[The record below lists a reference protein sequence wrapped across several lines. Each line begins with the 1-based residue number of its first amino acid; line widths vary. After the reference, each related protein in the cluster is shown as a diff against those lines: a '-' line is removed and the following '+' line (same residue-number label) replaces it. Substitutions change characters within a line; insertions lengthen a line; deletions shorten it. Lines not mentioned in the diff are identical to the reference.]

1 MKEKI
6 IEFIKKKVED
16 AKAKGVVI
24 GLSGGVDSTTVLFLC
39 AKALGKNKVLGIMMP
54 SEINEKKDT
63 DDAINVCKKLGIKY
77 KIIEID
83 SVLKTFEKS
92 LALSDKLVKG
102 NLMARIRMCILYYF
116 ANKEKLLVVGTGNKS
131 EYLQG
136 YFTLHGDGACDL
148 MPLGDLYK
156 TAVKKLAKELEVSKD
171 IIEKVPSAGFWKG
184 QSDEEELGV
193 KYDDLDK
200 VLSML
205 VDKKTT
211 PIKVAKELNI
221 QISLIKKNYQRLND
235 TQYKRQMPSICKIR
249 KNDFYTDKLEMIDRK
264 KTAFILV
271 DIQEKFVPAI
281 KDMDEVIKNSNIL
294 VKVSEI
300 LNIPLIVTEQYPK
313 GLGHISKAINLP
325 DKKFLIEKIS
335 FSCFG
340 SEEFVKKIKE
350 LKVDS
355 IILFGIEAHVCIFK
369 TALDALKNN
378 IEVYVVTDAI
388 SSRSIKNKSIAIEW
402 MRESGAFIAST
413 EIILFQLLDKAGTEE
428 FKLISNLIK

>member
-6 IEFIKKKVED
+6 IGFIKKMIED

-39 AKALGKNKVLGIMMP
+39 VKALGKDNVLGAMMP
-54 SEINEKKDT
+54 SKINEKKDT
-63 DDAINVCKKLGIKY
+63 EDAIKICKKLGVRY

-83 SVLKTFEKS
+83 TILKTFEQS
-92 LALSDKLVKG
+92 LDLKDRLVNG

-136 YFTLHGDGACDL
+136 YFTLHGDAACDL
-148 MPLGDLYK
+148 MPLGNLYK
-156 TAVKKLAKELEVSKD
+156 REVRKLAKELRVPKD
-171 IIEKVPSAGFWKG
+171 IIEKIPSAGFWKG
-184 QSDEEELGV
+184 QSDEDELGV
-193 KYDDLDK
+193 KYDELDRI
-200 VLSML
+200 LFML
-205 VDKKTT
+205 ADKKFT
-211 PIKVAKELNI
+211 PNRVAKELNVE
-221 QISLIKKNYQRLND
+221 ISLVKKIYQRLKK
-235 TQYKRQMPSICKIR
+235 TEYKRQMPSICKIR
-249 KNDFYTDKLEMIDRK
+249 ENDFYTDKLGMIDRK
-264 KTAFILV
+264 KTAFVLV
-271 DIQEKFVPAI
+271 DIQEKFAPAI
-281 KDMDEVIKNSNIL
+281 KDVNEVIKNSNIL
-294 VKVSEI
+294 IKTSEI

-313 GLGHISKAINLP
+313 GLGHISKEINLP

-355 IILFGIEAHVCIFK
+355 IVLFGIEAHVCIFK
-369 TALDALKNN
+369 TVLDALKNN
-378 IEVYVVTDAI
+378 IDVYVVADAI